1 MSTTSQEA
9 VTYSIQSN
17 HVLNGQMCNITLVIS
32 VWDVI
37 SSLECMQISLRLMV
51 LYPQRIS

>member
-9 VTYSIQSN
+9 VTYSIQST
-17 HVLNGQMCNITLVIS
+17 HVLNGQMYNTTLVIS

-37 SSLECMQISLRLMV
+37 SSLECMQSSLKLIM